1 MISSIVGAVIMSAAT
16 VAMLVA
22 LNITSDVLKK
32 VGKHPVTEQEKEILI
47 NAGFKSG
54 EIDLVNQDI
63 EILNFEE

>member
-1 MISSIVGAVIMSAAT
+1 MISAIVGAVIMSAAT

-22 LNITSDVLKK
+22 INISSDALKK
-32 VGKHPVTEQEKEILI
+32 VGKHPITEQEKEILI
-47 NAGFKSG
+47 NAGFKSR

>member
-1 MISSIVGAVIMSAAT
+1 MISAIVGAVIMSAAT

-22 LNITSDVLKK
+22 INITSDALKK
-32 VGKHPVTEQEKEILI
+32 VGKHPITEQEKEILI
-47 NAGFKSG
+47 NAGFKSR

>member
-22 LNITSDVLKK
+22 LNITSDALKK
-32 VGKHPVTEQEKEILI
+32 VGKHPITEQEKEILI
-47 NAGFKSG
+47 NAGFKSE

-63 EILNFEE
+63 EILNYQE

>member
-22 LNITSDVLKK
+22 LNISNQALNK
-32 VGKHPVTEQEKEILI
+32 VGKHPITEQEKEILM
-47 NAGFKSG
+47 NAGFTSR

-63 EILNFEE
+63 EILNFE